1 MTEDRIETTTDTI
14 GLAEDLTRAY
24 MNYARAT
31 IEDRALPDVR
41 DGLKPVQRRIL
52 YAMHEL
58 RLRSDQPHR
67 KCARIV
73 GEVLGKFHPHG
84 DQAVYAALVRLGQD
98 WVMRVPL
105 VDGQGNWGSI
115 DGDNPAQMRYTEARL
130 TAAAEKALEHLDMD
144 TVSWVDNFDNTLQE
158 PTVLPGMLPN
168 LLVNGATGIAVG
180 MSTNIP
186 PHNLGE
192 VCDAVVFLALNWRRK
207 KRVGVDE
214 LMKHI
219 PGPDFPTGGIV
230 YRFREAGEGGDAVDA
245 IRQAYETGR
254 SRMVMQARLEI
265 EQIAGG
271 KANIVVTA
279 LPYAVQKTTVMERL
293 AKEVRR
299 GRISGVTD
307 LRDESDHTGMRLVVE
322 VSMRADPQEV
332 LGQVLKYTQLRGTFG
347 MINLALIPD
356 GNGGTRP
363 EYLPLK
369 DMLTHF
375 IAHRLDVIER
385 RSRYELEKKRAR
397 LHIVEGLLKAL
408 DVLDEVIDTI
418 RRSRNVDTA
427 RSNLMRKFKFT
438 EVQAQAILDMQLRRL
453 TALERSKLAD
463 EAKELRARI
472 RYLEKLLASEKLRL
486 GVVIKETQALKNDF
500 ATPRR
505 TVIVEAEGTGAGTVT
520 TAADLVLPGGPQ
532 VLVVKP
538 DGVQRHASEDFSYR
552 GSRTLTKGAV
562 RDVHL
567 AHVEVPPDAEVLL
580 LSSAG
585 RGWKGAVGFVPEQG
599 SESALGL
606 QRGERVVAI
615 AVLQEGAFLLLGTK
629 QGRVKR
635 AQVGD
640 LSLLDR
646 QWGPVIGLA
655 ERDELLFGDVAG
667 EGAHVLFFTAEG
679 QVLRID
685 GDTINPQQT
694 DKARGVAGIS
704 LKKGDSL
711 LGGAVVPNAVRDEEK
726 WSVAVVTKPG
736 YAHRAPLA
744 EFSVKGRGTQGV
756 RAWRPSKR
764 GGRVGAI
771 AVGRKGTVD
780 VYLSDGRRQ
789 RLEMKDIPKTARD
802 ALGNRLIQAKDEPV
816 ARVIVLER

>member
-1 MTEDRIETTTDTI
+1 MTESQTVQSADTI
-14 GLAEDLTRAY
+14 GLAADLTRAY

-58 RLRSDQPHR
+58 KLRYDQPHR

-130 TAAAEKALEHLDMD
+130 TAAAEAMLEHLDMD
-144 TVSWVDNFDNTLQE
+144 TVVWTDNFDNTLQE
-158 PTVLPGMLPN
+158 PAVLPGMLPN
-168 LLVNGATGIAVG
+168 LLINGTTGIAVG
-180 MSTNIP
+180 MSTNMP

-192 VCDAVVFLALNWRRK
+192 VCDAVVFLALNWRRRK
-207 KRVGVDE
+207 KVTVDE
-214 LMKHI
+214 LMQRI

-230 YRFREAGEGGDAVDA
+230 YRYRDEGEGEGPVDTV
-245 IRQAYETGR
+245 REAYETGR
-254 SRMVMQARLEI
+254 GRMVMQARLEM

-279 LPYAVQKTTVMERL
+279 LPYAVQKSTVMERL
-293 AKEVRR
+293 AKEIRR
-299 GRISGVTD
+299 GRVSGVTD

-322 VSMRADPQEV
+322 VSMRADPQDV

-347 MINLALIPD
+347 LINLALVPD

-363 EYLPLK
+363 EYLSLK
-369 DMLTHF
+369 DLLTHF
-375 IAHRLDVIER
+375 VSHRLDVIER

-397 LHIVEGLLKAL
+397 LHIVDGLLKAL

-418 RRSRNVDTA
+418 RRSRTVDTA
-427 RSNLMRKFKFT
+427 RANLMRKFKFT

-453 TALERSKLAD
+453 TALERNKLAD
-463 EAKELRARI
+463 EAKELRERI
-472 RYLEKLLASEKLRL
+472 RFLEKLLASEKLRL
-486 GVVIKETQALKNDF
+486 GVVIKETQALKNQF

-505 TVIVEAEGTGAGTVT
+505 TVIVEAEEAGAGTVT
-520 TAADLVLPGGPQ
+520 TAADLVMPGGPQ
-532 VLVVKP
+532 VLVIAP
-538 DGVQRHASEDFSYR
+538 DGVQRHAAEGFSYR

-567 AHVEVPPDAEVLL
+567 AHVEVTPDAEVLL

-585 RGWKGAVGFVPEQG
+585 RGWKGAVGFVPQVG
-599 SESALGL
+599 SESALGMA
-606 QRGERVVAI
+606 RGERVVSV
-615 AVLQEGAFLLLGTK
+615 AVLQKDAFVLLGTK
-629 QGRVKR
+629 TGRVKR
-635 AQVGD
+635 SKVED

-646 QWGPVIGLA
+646 QWGPVIGLG
-655 ERDELLFGDVAG
+655 EGDELLFGDVVAA
-667 EGAHVLFFTAEG
+667 GAHVLFFTADG

-694 DKARGVAGIS
+694 DTARGVAGIS
-704 LKKGDSL
+704 LRKGDSL
-711 LGGAVVPNAVRDEEK
+711 LGGAVVPNAAEEETN
-726 WSVAVVTKPG
+726 WSVVVVSKRG
-736 YAHRAPLA
+736 YVHRALLS
-744 EFSVKGRGTQGV
+744 EFAVKGRGTQGV
-756 RAWRPSKR
+756 RALRPSKSAGKV
-764 GGRVGAI
+764 GGI
-771 AVGRKGTVD
+771 AVGRQGLVD
-780 VYLSDGRRQ
+780 IYLSDNRRQ
-789 RLEMKDIPKTARD
+789 RFDLKDLPQTARD
-802 ALGNRLIQAKDEPV
+802 AVGNRLVKSKDKPV
-816 ARVIVLER
+816 DRVVVLER